1 MPKKNIHINSIFS
14 RLILTFLVIL
24 IPVYLLSIGIQTW
37 GQAIIRKEITN
48 SLSSLTDYYKVNLES
63 EFTRIEDLVIE
74 SISDDDLSKL
84 SNIPEALT
92 TYERFQSMNRL
103 QSKMYAIKN
112 SSIYLTN
119 AVVIIPFLGKSISAN
134 DGVSDISEKEISIA
148 ENYQIKD
155 NLKIVNENNTLYI
168 RTRDVY
174 SSIYGVKPK
183 FIIQVEFS
191 NEMLQKALI
200 TYNKYKGSGLM
211 FFSPEQKYVLHADE
225 DDAMH
230 SKIMDNALKSSA
242 QETNFNNMF
251 EVNGTDYLA
260 SYVKLDHINFWLA
273 VYIPVN
279 EVYSPLNIYKY
290 LLWLFTLIS
299 VIIIAIFSYSTHQF
313 INRPMKNL
321 VNAFHRVE
329 AGDMKYFIEHKTND
343 EFQYLYKRF
352 NAMLN
357 NVNNLIDQVYK
368 QQIRSQK
375 AELKQLQ
382 SQINP
387 HFLYNSFFIMQRM
400 IQGDNKENALK
411 FCGYLG
417 KYFQYVTRNKKDE
430 ISLEEEVEHV
440 KNYIGIQAMR
450 FSEIKIEFDPLPEE
464 YKDLM
469 VPRLILQPI
478 IENAFEHGFN
488 NSENQRI
495 ISIKFEKDIRGL
507 YCTIEDNGNSIE
519 ESELK
524 RINGLFEN
532 DEINK
537 SEDTGLFNIH
547 KRIQIKFGE
556 KSGLKVSQGELGGW
570 KTQIFFN
577 VVGEG

>member
-1 MPKKNIHINSIFS
+1 MPKKNIHINSIFA

-37 GQAIIRKEITN
+37 GQTIIQKEITN
-48 SLSSLTDYYKVNLES
+48 SISSLTDYYKVSLED
-63 EFTRIEDLVIE
+63 EFARIENLVIE
-74 SISDDDLSKL
+74 GISDDDLLKL
-84 SNIPEALT
+84 ANIPESLSV
-92 TYERFQSMNRL
+92 YERFQSMNRL
-103 QSKMYAIKN
+103 QSKMYTIKN
-112 SSIYLTN
+112 SSIYITN
-119 AVVIIPFLGKSISAN
+119 AVVIIPFLEKSISAN
-134 DGVSDISEKEISIA
+134 DGVSDISETEISIA

-155 NLKIVNENNTLYI
+155 NLKIVNQNNTLYI

-211 FFSPEQKYVLHADE
+211 FFSPEQEYVLQADE
-225 DDAMH
+225 DDAVH
-230 SKIMDNALKSSA
+230 SKIMDNALKSST

-251 EVNGTDYLA
+251 EVNDTNYLA
-260 SYVKLDHINFWLA
+260 SYAKLDHINFWLA

-279 EVYSPLNIYKY
+279 EVYSPLNMYKY

-430 ISLEEEVEHV
+430 ISLEEEVGHV

-450 FSEIKIEFDPLPEE
+450 FSEIKIEFESLPEE

-478 IENAFEHGFN
+478 IENTFEHGFN
-488 NSENQRI
+488 SSGKQRI
-495 ISIKFEKDIRGL
+495 ISIKFEKDIKGL
-507 YCTIEDNGNSIE
+507 RCIIEDNGNSID

-547 KRIQIKFGE
+547 KRIQIKFGD
-556 KSGLKVSQGELGGW
+556 KSGLHVSQGELGGW

-577 VVGEG
+577 VGEEA